1 MFMRFYHTYDKEYVK
16 KVYPFIRAV
25 ADFWEDYLVYE
36 NGRYVSYNDNFWEVG
51 PWEGKNWKKILEIS
65 IRLCHWGYVVC
76 YLLALLK

>member
-36 NGRYVSYNDNFWEVG
+36 NGRYVSYNDNF
-51 PWEGKNWKKILEIS
+51 GKWDLGKVRIGKKFWRYQSDCVIGVMS
-65 IRLCHWGYVVC
+65 YVI
-76 YLLALLK
+76 YWHY

>member
-51 PWEGKNWKKILEIS
+51 PWEGKNWKKFWRYQSDCVIGVMS
-65 IRLCHWGYVVC
+65 YVI
-76 YLLALLK
+76 YWHY